1 MWTIIFQNVMALL
14 LLTIYRLLCH
24 VFQLLMVR
32 PIDNRQAH
40 TGPQASMADLVQ
52 RRSFDD
58 LDSIIDRL
66 ESFNIKKRNPK
77 SDIGIKVQGNVDV
90 QVVHH
95 DSPDSSEDEPQ
106 ADNRQSVHIQH
117 DGSQKA
123 MLSVKVQKTNSG
135 DEQQTAA
142 DEEQQLLVNDAAQAA
157 VDGGSEIVITGQQEP
172 AIDNHVVITG
182 QQGPTVDKQIVITR
196 KQGPTAD
203 KHIII
208 SGHTADNHVIITKEQ
223 GPRASKH
230 IVITGNQGPTVDKHI
245 IISGHTADK
254 HVIITNEQGPIAR
267 KHIVITRK
275 KGPTADNQIVIT
287 KEQGPRVDKHII
299 ISGHAADK
307 HVIITKEQGPR
318 VDKHIIISGHTG
330 DNHVIITKE
339 QGPRVDKHIIISGH
353 AADKHVI
360 ITKEQEP
367 RADKTIVI
375 TRQEPA
381 ADKQKDITIKLGSP
395 EEEPEASIN
404 EIHANLQHAKQ
415 QAENFIL
422 VSGLAIHKPAN
433 PLKSKVSVQMSDTN
447 TLVQLSPGNEDQP
460 FDSEDDELDLN
471 SYELDMNDD
480 NELDTGVGVV
490 SISDNGETNT
500 NVQTVEQILHPSAK
514 LVLKPEDRPNENDN
528 VIVSILSGQN
538 IGKIDREQS
547 IEKSDYAYLNTNDN
561 SDDMDELID
570 QSMSELHTYLE
581 ELNPTAI
588 LGQPD
593 DQPNDSGYEGIQ
605 FYNGISQD
613 VDKTLD
619 NAAKERE
626 HEMEN
631 NEDNEDSNGEDNG
644 DTDKLSDDDD
654 EEEEE
659 DFDIEASRIGYVQ
672 VRSDDA
678 ADDSESTPDKNEAD
692 DNESTPDENEADENE
707 SAPDENE
714 EIVAEETTS
723 VGDKE
728 SSSGFFDK
736 FTLEN
741 GYRQLANLKK
751 GILDYFGYV
760 KKAITQN

>member
-1 MWTIIFQNVMALL
+1 MALL

-32 PIDNRQAH
+32 PIKNRQAH

-52 RRSFDD
+52 RRSYDD
-58 LDSIIDRL
+58 FDSIMDRL

-135 DEQQTAA
+135 DEQQTSA

-223 GPRASKH
+223 GPRAGKH

-254 HVIITNEQGPIAR
+254 HVIITKEQGPIAR

-275 KGPTADNQIVIT
+275 QGPTADKQIVIT
-287 KEQGPRVDKHII
+287 RQGLTADKQMVITGNQGPTVNKQI
-299 ISGHAADK
+299 
-307 HVIITKEQGPR
+307 V
-318 VDKHIIISGHTG
+318 
-330 DNHVIITKE
+330 
-339 QGPRVDKHIIISGH
+339 
-353 AADKHVI
+353 

-367 RADKTIVI
+367 RAYKTIVI

-395 EEEPEASIN
+395 EEEPEASIT

-415 QAENFIL
+415 QAKNFIL
-422 VSGLAIHKPAN
+422 VSGLAIPKPAN

-447 TLVQLSPGNEDQP
+447 TLVHLSPGTEDQP

-500 NVQTVEQILHPSAK
+500 NVQTVEQILHPIAK
-514 LVLKPEDRPNENDN
+514 LLLKSEDRPNEKDN
-528 VIVSILSGQN
+528 VIVSLLSGQN
-538 IGKIDREQS
+538 IGKIYKEQSNEISEDKASDYHDNNDEIAELLEQS
-547 IEKSDYAYLNTNDN
+547 ISKLQTT
-561 SDDMDELID
+561 I
-570 QSMSELHTYLE
+570 E
-581 ELNPTAI
+581 ELKPAEI
-588 LGQPD
+588 I
-593 DQPNDSGYEGIQ
+593 DQPNDRER
-605 FYNGISQD
+605 
-613 VDKTLD
+613 
-619 NAAKERE
+619 EMRE

-631 NEDNEDSNGEDNG
+631 NEDNKESNGEDNG

-654 EEEEE
+654 DEEE
-659 DFDIEASRIGYVQ
+659 DAFDIEASRIGYVQ

-678 ADDSESTPDKNEAD
+678 ADDSESA
-692 DNESTPDENEADENE
+692 PDENEADDNGNE
-707 SAPDENE
+707 DTEVKPEESYVTGIKLPAKASKADADGNTAMLDLLDKYNADEPKPVSDDRDDE
-714 EIVAEETTS
+714 EEVGAEETTS
-723 VGDKE
+723 VEEKE

-751 GILDYFGYV
+751 GILDYFWYV

>member
-1 MWTIIFQNVMALL
+1 MIIVGHGLMWTIIFQNVMALL

-32 PIDNRQAH
+32 PIENRQAH
-40 TGPQASMADLVQ
+40 GGPQASMADLVQ
-52 RRSFDD
+52 KRSYDD
-58 LDSIIDRL
+58 LDSIMDRL

-95 DSPDSSEDEPQ
+95 DSPDSSEYEPQ

-157 VDGGSEIVITGQQEP
+157 VDGGNEIVITGQQEP

-196 KQGPTAD
+196 KQGPTA
-203 KHIII
+203 
-208 SGHTADNHVIITKEQ
+208 
-223 GPRASKH
+223 
-230 IVITGNQGPTVDKHI
+230 DKHI

-307 HVIITKEQGPR
+307 HEIITKEQGPR

-395 EEEPEASIN
+395 EEEQEASIN

-447 TLVQLSPGNEDQP
+447 TWVQLSPGNEDQP

-581 ELNPTAI
+581 ELKPTAI

-613 VDKTLD
+613 VDNTLD

-631 NEDNEDSNGEDNG
+631 NEENEESNGEDNG

-654 EEEEE
+654 DEEE
-659 DFDIEASRIGYVQ
+659 DDFDTEASRIGYVQ

-678 ADDSESTPDKNEAD
+678 ADDSESTPDENEADDNESTPDENEAD

-714 EIVAEETTS
+714 EIVA
-723 VGDKE
+723 D
-728 SSSGFFDK
+728 SSGFFDK

-751 GILDYFGYV
+751 GILDYFWYV